1 MRINRFEMHLYAVP
15 LRRPLRTAR
24 GYVARREGLL
34 LRLTDTDDVVGF
46 GEAAPLPGWSPE
58 SLLMAQ
64 RGLAIAAARIEG
76 ADAPEIPEHIAA
88 FIAALDL
95 PPSAAHALDQALL
108 DLAARRAGLT
118 VARLLNPAAR
128 EVVAVGRLVHDARDA
143 AEAARAGAGALKLKL
158 GAESLEADLRRI
170 LTVRSLIDDGVSL
183 RLDANG
189 AWTEAEAGW
198 MLERLGALSI
208 ECVEDPV
215 SDLDAMARL
224 RRFGVPLAA
233 DAPVRSPRDVA
244 DIIARGAAD
253 VIVVKPTF
261 VGGLSAA
268 LGLLRQ
274 ADDAGLRGIV
284 TTVLGAAVER
294 YGALQVSAAA
304 PAGLLPCGLD
314 TGGLLARDIAE
325 GPEAAAGVM
334 RADSPLTV
342 TFGGSRLTARA
353 PA

>member
-1 MRINRFEMHLYAVP
+1 MQLYAVP

-34 LRLTDTDDVVGF
+34 LRLTDTDGAHGI

-64 RGLAIAAARIEG
+64 RGLAEAATHVEGRGVPDTPAAIAAYV
-76 ADAPEIPEHIAA
+76 AD
-88 FIAALDL
+88 LDL

-108 DLAARRAGLT
+108 DLAARRAGVS
-118 VARLLNPAAR
+118 VARLLNPTAR
-128 EVVAVGRLVHDARDA
+128 ERVAVSRLVHGPQDA
-143 AEAARAGAGALKLKL
+143 AEAMKTGAGAIKLKL
-158 GAESLEADLRRI
+158 GAESLEADLQRI
-170 LTVRSLIDDGVSL
+170 LTTRAAVGDDVSL

-189 AWTEAEAGW
+189 AWTEAEAEW
-198 MLERLGALSI
+198 ILERLGALSI

-224 RRFGVPLAA
+224 RRFGVPIAA
-233 DAPVRSPRDVA
+233 DAPVRAPQDVA

-253 VIVVKPTF
+253 IIVVKPTF

-274 ADDAGLRGIV
+274 AEEAGLGGIV
-284 TTVLGAAVER
+284 TTVLGAAIER
-294 YGALQVSAAA
+294 HGALQVAAAA

-314 TGGLLARDIAE
+314 TGGLLSRDIAA
-325 GPEAAAGVM
+325 GPEAVDGAMVVGETPAVSFGQGAAHSSTQ
-334 RADSPLTV
+334 AS
-342 TFGGSRLTARA
+342 A
-353 PA
+353 